1 MTALNAYF
9 LKHEM
14 IAANRGVIGVAFKTG
29 EIEKD
34 NEALEA
40 AKLLGKRL
48 IELETILGGK

>member
-1 MTALNAYF
+1 MNCTAACAWGSLFTEYCEG
-9 LKHEM
+9 K
-14 IAANRGVIGVAFKTG
+14 
-29 EIEKD
+29 KD